1 MKIQFFFFL
10 LWITASVH
18 SYAQVGYY
26 ITSEDQTKLYVE
38 EFGNGNPI
46 IFLAGGPGLNPNY
59 LEAVWENVSADYRTI
74 ILHQRGTGKS
84 IIQSVDSTSMSMD
97 NYINDIEALRKHL
110 KLEKITIAGHSWGGM
125 LAMEYASKLPN
136 RAEKLILLA
145 PGGPTSKFLSYFSDN
160 INMRLY
166 DSDRKAKVIQ
176 DSINQSA
183 LIAIYPGYFYDRAKA
198 LENQSKINW
207 ETFNFQVG
215 VNKYTMSNF
224 FSAEAQRVELIKTF
238 EGPVIIIQG
247 RQDPIGES
255 TVYEIIETLPQSRV
269 NFIEKCGHF
278 PWLEND
284 EQHNEFY
291 KLLKSAIEIK

>member
-10 LWITASVH
+10 LWIILSVN
-18 SYAQVGYY
+18 SYAQSGYY
-26 ITSEDQTKLYVE
+26 ITSEDQTNLYVE
-38 EFGNGNPI
+38 EYGTGKPI

-84 IIQSVDSTSMSMD
+84 IIQRVDSTSMSMD

-136 RAEKLILLA
+136 RTEKLILLA
-145 PGGPTSKFLSYFSDN
+145 SGGPTSKFLSYFSDN

-176 DSINQSA
+176 DSINQST
-183 LIAIYPGYFYDRAKA
+183 LKAIYPGYFYDRAKA
-198 LENQSKINW
+198 LESQSKINW
-207 ETFNFQVG
+207 ETVNGQAG
-215 VNKYTMSNF
+215 VNKYTLPNY
-224 FSAEAQRVELIKTF
+224 FSAEAQRVELFKTF

-255 TVYEIIETLPQSRV
+255 TVYEIIEILPQSRV

-284 EQHNEFY
+284 EQRNEFY

>member
-1 MKIQFFFFL
+1 MKIHFFFFL
-10 LWITASVH
+10 LWISASVH

-26 ITSEDQTKLYVE
+26 INSEDQTKLYVE

-59 LEAVWENVSADYRTI
+59 IEAVWENVSADCRAI

-97 NYINDIEALRKHL
+97 NYVNDIEALRKHL

-125 LAMEYASKLPN
+125 LAMEYASKLPD

-160 INMRLY
+160 IDMRLY

-215 VNKYTMSNF
+215 VNKYSMSNY
-224 FSAEAQRVELIKTF
+224 FSAEEQRVELIKTF

-255 TVYEIIETLPQSRV
+255 TVYEIIEILPQSRV

-284 EQHNEFY
+284 EQRSEFY